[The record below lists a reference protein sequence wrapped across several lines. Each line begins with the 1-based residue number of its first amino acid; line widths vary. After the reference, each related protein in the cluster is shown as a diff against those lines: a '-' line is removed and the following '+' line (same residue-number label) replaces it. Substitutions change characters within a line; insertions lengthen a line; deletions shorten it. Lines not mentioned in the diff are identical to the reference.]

1 MRVRQQLQQVHLAV
15 YLHETHCKPWQL
27 GARGLLLSPWQKY
40 TVGRIARM
48 ADVVF
53 TSNQVWQTRILRD
66 YHVEPKK
73 IVLLPIGSNIPN
85 LALSAAARLKLRRS
99 LNWGEEE
106 TVAVT
111 FGSYGSQLSAL
122 ERFKHLLL
130 KGLSQKA
137 LDRVICLGGGQPAI
151 PPEFARWRECF
162 ANSGS
167 LQVVGPRPGH
177 EVGAILACCDFAF
190 TATPRNVLEKSG
202 AFMAF
207 AMAGLAVL
215 AFDNSRD
222 EAITGDHLP
231 VLPAKGWDWRKARSP
246 QVAIVRKAIRQH
258 AQCNYRWETIA
269 RHALKRLGYLTP
281 RASNYESTIAML
293 DTGS

>member
-1 MRVRQQLQQVHLAV
+1 VERQ
-15 YLHETHCKPWQL
+15 
-27 GARGLLLSPWQKY
+27 
-40 TVGRIARM
+40 
-48 ADVVF
+48 
-53 TSNQVWQTRILRD
+53 
-66 YHVEPKK
+66 K

-85 LALSAAARLKLRRS
+85 LALSTAARIKLRRS

-122 ERFKHLLL
+122 ERFKDLLL
-130 KGLSQKA
+130 KGLSQNA

-151 PPEFARWRECF
+151 PPEFARWRVCF
-162 ANSGS
+162 ENSGP
-167 LQVVGPRPGH
+167 LQVLGSRPGH

-231 VLPAKGWDWRKARSP
+231 VLPAKLWDWGRARSA
-246 QVAIVRKAIRQH
+246 QVSELRTAIRRY
-258 AQCNYRWETIA
+258 AQSHYRWETIA
-269 RHALKRLGYLTP
+269 GRALKRLGYHMP
-281 RASNYESTIAML
+281 PVSNCETTTAML
-293 DTGS
+293 ASWS

>member
-1 MRVRQQLQQVHLAV
+1 
-15 YLHETHCKPWQL
+15 
-27 GARGLLLSPWQKY
+27 
-40 TVGRIARM
+40 M

-66 YHVEPKK
+66 YHVEPRK
-73 IVLLPIGSNIPN
+73 IVLVPIGANIPIPE
-85 LALSAAARLKLRRS
+85 LSAAARVKRRRS
-99 LNWGEEE
+99 LNWAEQE

-122 ERFKHLLL
+122 ERFKDLLL
-130 KGLSQKA
+130 KGLSENA
-137 LDRVICLGGGQPAI
+137 LDRVICLGGGQPSI
-151 PPEFARWRECF
+151 PTEFARWRACF
-162 ANSGS
+162 ANSGT
-167 LQVVGPRPGH
+167 LQVLGPRPGH

-190 TATPRNVLEKSG
+190 TATPRNILEKSG

-231 VLPAKGWDWRKARSP
+231 VLPAQGWDWRRARSP
-246 QVAIVRKAIRQH
+246 QVTVVRKAIRQH

-269 RHALKRLGYLTP
+269 RHALKRLGDFTP
-281 RASNYESTIAML
+281 RASNYTTAML
-293 DTGS
+293 ETGS